1 MKPKKMEFNVRNV
14 ALYAIACILIGLGVT
29 LMLRSNLGVS
39 SWDTLHYSLHRL
51 IGITVGTA
59 TILVALIFTVAV
71 VGFNKNF
78 RYVLM
83 AIPIVLVGLLIDF
96 FNLIVLVDFLPESI
110 FLRIISFAIG
120 LFILPLGGSM
130 LIVST
135 FPAGVFDEFMFSM
148 MRLFKTTKILLVR
161 VIMELSAVVL
171 ALFFCFLADAG
182 LGKFSIGTLIFSIS
196 VGYLVKMNLKLFE
209 RIGLYEF
216 K

>member
-1 MKPKKMEFNVRNV
+1 MKLKKMEFNVRNV
-14 ALYAIACILIGLGVT
+14 SLYVIACVLIGLGVT

-51 IGITVGTA
+51 FGITVGTA
-59 TILVALIFTVAV
+59 TIVVALIFTVAV
-71 VGFNKNF
+71 IIMNHNF
-78 RYVLM
+78 RYLLM

-96 FNLIVLVDFLPESI
+96 FNLIVLVDLLPEAIWYRILI
-110 FLRIISFAIG
+110 FTVG

-135 FPAGVFDEFMFSM
+135 FPAGVFDEFMFSI
-148 MRLFKTTKILLVR
+148 MRAFKTSKILLVR

-182 LGKFSIGTLIFSIS
+182 LGKFSIGTLIFSIT
-196 VGYLVKMNLKLFE
+196 VGYLVKVNLKLFE
-209 RIGLYEF
+209 RVGLYEF